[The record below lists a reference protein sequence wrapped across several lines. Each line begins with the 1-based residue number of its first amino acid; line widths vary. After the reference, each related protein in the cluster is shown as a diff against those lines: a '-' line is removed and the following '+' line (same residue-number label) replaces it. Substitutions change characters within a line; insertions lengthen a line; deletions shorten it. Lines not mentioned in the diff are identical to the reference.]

1 MNPARPACSLCRAS
15 DGLTSTDPTICFV
28 CKRLRESV
36 KIEMRELREAYGES

>member
-1 MNPARPACSLCRAS
+1 MTVPDGPPICSLCHTT

-36 KIEMRELREAYGES
+36 KSEMRAECNES